1 MPYIR
6 PAESKDL
13 KDIEYICRMTAGP
26 ESRAIEEVGRKIS
39 LTYST
44 YYARAE
50 KETCFVLDDNGT
62 AVGYILCA
70 PDYSKYVKDYRKNEV
85 RELWKIDKMQSLT
98 AYFLPLGYLPFKKK
112 YPAHLHIDILDEYQ
126 GKGYGKEA
134 MLQALEFIRSFPAG
148 EAECCWLSYEP
159 ENEVA
164 KKLYASVGFEE
175 KLELYE
181 EGQEIPAVLKL

>member
-6 PAESKDL
+6 PAEDKDL

-26 ESRAIEEVGRKIS
+26 QARLREDVGRKIS

-50 KETCFVLDDNGT
+50 QSTSFVLDDDGK

-70 PDYSKYVKDYRKNEV
+70 PDYSKYVKEYRKNEV
-85 RELWKIDKMQSLT
+85 KQLWKIDKPQSIT

-112 YPAHLHIDILDEYQ
+112 YPAHLHIDILNEYQ
-126 GKGYGKEA
+126 GKGYGSQLMDTLLDKLRSMNIPGV
-134 MLQALEFIRSFPAG
+134 MLIVDKSNTGAQRFYERAGFKKITSALGGVVMAT
-148 EAECCWLSYEP
+148 
-159 ENEVA
+159 
-164 KKLYASVGFEE
+164 
-175 KLELYE
+175 EL
-181 EGQEIPAVLKL
+181 

>member
-26 ESRAIEEVGRKIS
+26 DSRKFEDVGRKIS

-50 KETCFVLDDNGT
+50 KETCFVLDDNGR

-70 PDYSKYVKDYRKNEV
+70 PDYSRYAGDYRKNEV
-85 RELWKIDKMQSLT
+85 RELWKIEKKQSLL
-98 AYFLPLGYLPFKKK
+98 AYFLPFGYLPFKKK
-112 YPAHLHIDILDEYQ
+112 YPAHLHIDILDDYQ
-126 GKGYGKEA
+126 GKGYGSQL
-134 MLQALEFIRSFPAG
+134 MDAL
-148 EAECCWLSYEP
+148 L
-159 ENEVA
+159 
-164 KKLYASVGFEE
+164 KKLKDMKIPGVMLIVDKNNKGAQRFYQRKGFVKTASALGGVVMAR
-175 KLELYE
+175 EL
-181 EGQEIPAVLKL
+181 

>member
-6 PAESKDL
+6 PAEAKDL

-26 ESRAIEEVGRKIS
+26 DSRAIEEVGRKIS

-50 KETCFVLDDNGT
+50 RETCFVLDDEGK

-70 PDYSKYVKDYRKNEV
+70 PDYKKFVKGYRKNEV
-85 RELWKIDKMQSLT
+85 KQLWKLDKKQSAT
-98 AYFLPLGYLPFKKK
+98 AYLLPLGYLPFKSK

-126 GKGYGKEA
+126 GKGYGSQMMDALLSKLKEMKIPGV
-134 MLQALEFIRSFPAG
+134 MLIVDMNNTGAQRFYERAGFKKIASALGGVVMAR
-148 EAECCWLSYEP
+148 
-159 ENEVA
+159 
-164 KKLYASVGFEE
+164 
-175 KLELYE
+175 EL
-181 EGQEIPAVLKL
+181 

>member
-6 PAESKDL
+6 PAEDKDL

-26 ESRAIEEVGRKIS
+26 QARRSEKTGRKIS

-50 KETCFVLDDNGT
+50 QETSFVLDDGGK

-70 PDYSKYVKDYRKNEV
+70 PDYSKYVKGYRKNEV
-85 RELWKIDKMQSLT
+85 RKLWAIEKSQSIT
-98 AYFLPLGYLPFKKK
+98 AYFLPLGYLPFKNK

-126 GKGYGKEA
+126 GQGYGSQLMDTLLEKLKA
-134 MLQALEFIRSFPAG
+134 MNIPGVMLIVDKD
-148 EAECCWLSYEP
+148 
-159 ENEVA
+159 NEGA
-164 KKLYASVGFEE
+164 QRFYKRKGFE
-175 KLELYE
+175 KIASALGGVVMAKEL
-181 EGQEIPAVLKL
+181 

>member
-26 ESRAIEEVGRKIS
+26 ESRTIEKVGRKIS

-126 GKGYGKEA
+126 GKGYGSQLMDALLDKLKSMNIPGVMLIVDKENKGA
-134 MLQALEFIRSFPAG
+134 QRFYQRKGFIEIASALG
-148 EAECCWLSYEP
+148 G
-159 ENEVA
+159 VVMA
-164 KKLYASVGFEE
+164 KKL
-175 KLELYE
+175 
-181 EGQEIPAVLKL
+181 

>member
-26 ESRAIEEVGRKIS
+26 EARRNEDVGKKIS

-50 KETCFVLDDNGT
+50 RGTSFVLDDNGK

-70 PDYSKYVKDYRKNEV
+70 PDYSKYVRDYRKNEV
-85 RELWKIDKMQSLT
+85 RKLWDVEKKQSLI

-112 YPAHLHIDILDEYQ
+112 YPAHLHIDLLNDYQ
-126 GKGYGKEA
+126 GKGYGSE
-134 MLQALEFIRSFPAG
+134 MMDVLF
-148 EAECCWLSYEP
+148 
-159 ENEVA
+159 
-164 KKLYASVGFEE
+164 E
-175 KLELYE
+175 KLKSMNIPGVMLIVDKDNTGAQRFYQRKGFVKIASALGGVVMAKEL
-181 EGQEIPAVLKL
+181 